1 MPHRRNFIK
10 LLFASLTTGY
20 IYANKP
26 LKIFDSQDR
35 DRFGGWRG
43 KQFKASGFF
52 RTEHDGKRWWL
63 VTPEGNA
70 FISFGVNHYHAGW
83 WAEDHNRAYWNQK
96 FGAEKPFDQDWN
108 KGFRNEALSDLKRLG
123 INTLGIHT
131 DAPML
136 TEPPGHAS
144 FPYVAEYT
152 PLKLS
157 HYLNPTPETYMDIFS
172 KDFTDIC
179 EKTAKEM
186 VAPYANDP
194 MILGFC
200 MSDCPL
206 FTDGEAKWFKGTT
219 FPRQIRNLGSES
231 PGKQTYV
238 SLMAKHYKRIA
249 DFNKVYLTDFNS
261 WEDLL
266 KACNWRDNLDPKN
279 EDERKDN
286 VRFLELCVDHYY
298 KTAKFAF
305 KRHNPNHLFFGDK
318 LNGNSDGLDAVIQI
332 TSRYTDLVN
341 FQYYDIL
348 ENHTSNMQKWSEKI
362 SIEQP
367 FLNGDSAFT
376 VPTETMPKPFGPHCS
391 NQKERAK
398 ITLEYM
404 KQSLARKDYVGWH
417 MCGIIDTTKLMPGK
431 EEYQHQGLM
440 TTHGHYYQS
449 MEESVKKIS
458 TKMYAY
464 ALK

>member
-1 MPHRRNFIK
+1 MPHRRNFLK
-10 LLFASLTTGY
+10 LLFTGLTTGF

-26 LKIFDSQDR
+26 LKNFDSQDR
-35 DRFGGWRG
+35 DRYGGWKG

-83 WAEDHNRAYWNQK
+83 WAEDHNRAYWNEK

-108 KGFRNEALSDLKRLG
+108 EGFRNEALSDLKRLG

-136 TEPPGHAS
+136 TEPPGQAS

-157 HYLNPTPETYMDIFS
+157 HYLNPTPETYTDIFS
-172 KDFTDIC
+172 KDYADIC

-231 PGKQTYV
+231 PGKQSYV
-238 SLMAKHYKRIA
+238 DLMAKHYKRIA

-266 KACNWRDNLDPKN
+266 KARNWRDNLDPKN
-279 EDERKDN
+279 KDERRDN
-286 VRFLELCVDHYY
+286 VRFLEMCVDHYY
-298 KTAKFAF
+298 KTAKLAF

-318 LNGNSDGLDAVIQI
+318 LNGNSDGLDAVIKI

-341 FQYYDIL
+341 FQYYDIR
-348 ENHTSNMQKWSEKI
+348 ENHISKMQSWSEKI
-362 SIEQP
+362 SIRQP
-367 FLNGDSAFT
+367 LINGDSAFT
-376 VPTETMPKPFGPHCS
+376 VPTETMPRPFGPHCS
-391 NQKERAK
+391 NQEERAK
-398 ITLEYM
+398 ITLDYM
-404 KQSLARKDYVGWH
+404 
-417 MCGIIDTTKLMPGK
+417 
-431 EEYQHQGLM
+431 
-440 TTHGHYYQS
+440 
-449 MEESVKKIS
+449 
-458 TKMYAY
+458 
-464 ALK
+464 